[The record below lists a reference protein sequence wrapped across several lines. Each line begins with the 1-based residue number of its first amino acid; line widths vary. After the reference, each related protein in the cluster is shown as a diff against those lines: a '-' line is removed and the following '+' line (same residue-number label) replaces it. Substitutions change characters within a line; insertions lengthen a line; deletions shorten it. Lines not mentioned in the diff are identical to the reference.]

1 MTFQAWHAILVLMVP
16 LTAGAQDWVHYADSE
31 QGDRGYL
38 DRATLAVDGASRT
51 VWTMLERA
59 VPVTFRGE
67 ALKTWMA
74 KVEVHCDE
82 RTHRSLH
89 EVGYR
94 PDGVMF
100 HEARLEGPVRP
111 IVAQSMGQIRL
122 EAICGLRQAAAVR
135 D

>member
-1 MTFQAWHAILVLMVP
+1 MP
-16 LTAGAQDWVHYADSE
+16 LATKAQDWLTYAQSE
-31 QGDRGYL
+31 HGDKGFL
-38 DRATLAVDGASRT
+38 DRSTLQVDGPHRT

-59 VPVTFRGE
+59 NPVTFKGE
-67 ALKTWMA
+67 LLKTWMA

-100 HEARLEGPVRP
+100 YEARFEGPVRP
-111 IVAQSMGQIRL
+111 VVSLSMGQIRL
-122 EAICGLRQAAAVR
+122 EAICGLR
-135 D
+135 